1 MNKYINIWLFS
12 ACILIIT
19 MVVIG
24 GITRLTHSG
33 LSMVQWKP
41 VSGRIPPLNET
52 DWQVEFDHYKQYPE
66 YKLINN
72 KMTLDEF
79 KSIFFWEYIHRMI
92 GRFLGLLFVIPFC
105 IFYYKKMIP
114 DKLYPNLFI
123 MFGLGFLQGLMGWYM
138 VKSGLADNPHVSHY
152 RLAAHFLLAVALVG
166 YIFWTIL
173 DFNYKKIKFPV
184 NSGLLKYSI
193 IISVIIVLQMIYGAF
208 TAGLK
213 AGFAWNTFPLMN
225 GLWIPD
231 GLFSLNPVWKNLVEN
246 NMTVQFIHR
255 YVGILI
261 LTIVSGLLLKVR
273 KQPENYHIKKP
284 VTRLA
289 IIVWIQVILGIS
301 TLLMFTP
308 VWMAVVHQVL
318 AVLLFLSS
326 LHLIWTLKQN

>member
-1 MNKYINIWLFS
+1 
-12 ACILIIT
+12 

-41 VSGRIPPLNET
+41 ISGSIPPLNET
-52 DWQVEFDHYKQYPE
+52 DWQIEFDHYKQYPE

-92 GRFLGLLFVIPFC
+92 GRFLGLLFVIPFG

-114 DKLYPNLFI
+114 DKLYKKLFI

-138 VKSGLADNPHVSHY
+138 VKSGLADNPNVSHY
-152 RLAAHFLLAVALVG
+152 RLAAHFLLAVGLVG

-173 DFNYKKIKFPV
+173 EFNYTKIKPPV

-193 IISVIIVLQMIYGAF
+193 IVFLFIILQMIYGAF

-231 GLFSLNPVWKNLVEN
+231 GLFYLNPAWTNLVEN
-246 NMTVQFIHR
+246 NMTIQFIHR
-255 YVGILI
+255 YIGILI
-261 LTIVSGLLLKVR
+261 LIIASSMFVLMR
-273 KQPENYHIKKP
+273 NQPSNHQVKKS
-284 VTRLA
+284 VIRLTV
-289 IIVWIQVILGIS
+289 IVWIQVILGIS
-301 TLLMFTP
+301 TLLLYTP
-308 VWMAVVHQVL
+308 IWMAVIHQVF
-318 AVLLFLSS
+318 AVVLFLAS
-326 LHLIWTLKQN
+326 LHTIWLLRQNLRKA